1 MHKLFSTLKKK
12 NRLKTAQA
20 GNELPN
26 FPPKS
31 SRGNIHLWGVPLFKV
46 CSQPWYQTVP
56 WKGVNLWCILQEG
69 TRVVHP
75 FGRCKPLV
83 HPLGRC
89 LHVTTSFGKS
99 PSLLVPC
106 ANISIRL
113 SLFRQPHPH
122 DSCPLAQ
129 CYVYSVLFLLIKVMF
144 SVTVPNHLDRVK
156 HIPYTPLWCL
166 HAVKGLYF
174 ILLYEVWDTTV
185 GHRCKCHV
193 LCTCFMYNL

>member
-1 MHKLFSTLKKK
+1 M
-12 NRLKTAQA
+12 
-20 GNELPN
+20 
-26 FPPKS
+26 
-31 SRGNIHLWGVPLFKV
+31 
-46 CSQPWYQTVP
+46 
-56 WKGVNLWCILQEG
+56 NLWCILQEG

-83 HPLGRC
+83 HPSGRC